1 MRVLLFEPG
10 AFARRLSQPSPGRH
24 LFSGGRTCLPLS
36 HMPNTNHKYP
46 RHTSSGDGRSLLPI
60 WLEVVAEMHSEVE
73 VDVEMHS
80 EVEVEV
86 EMHFEVEVVTTLT
99 MCRWM

>member
-1 MRVLLFEPG
+1 
-10 AFARRLSQPSPGRH
+10 
-24 LFSGGRTCLPLS
+24 
-36 HMPNTNHKYP
+36 MPNTNHEYP
-46 RHTSSGDGRSLLPI
+46 RHRHASSGDGRSSLPI
-60 WLEVVAEMHSEVE
+60 WLEVDA
-73 VDVEMHS
+73 EMHS

>member
-1 MRVLLFEPG
+1 
-10 AFARRLSQPSPGRH
+10 
-24 LFSGGRTCLPLS
+24 
-36 HMPNTNHKYP
+36 MPNTNHEYP

-60 WLEVVAEMHSEVE
+60 WLEVDA
-73 VDVEMHS
+73 EMHS

-86 EMHFEVEVVTTLT
+86 EGEVEMHFEVEMITTLT

>member
-1 MRVLLFEPG
+1 
-10 AFARRLSQPSPGRH
+10 
-24 LFSGGRTCLPLS
+24 
-36 HMPNTNHKYP
+36 MPNTNHEYP

-60 WLEVVAEMHSEVE
+60 WLEV
-73 VDVEMHS
+73 DVEMHS

-86 EMHFEVEVVTTLT
+86 HFEVEVVTTLT